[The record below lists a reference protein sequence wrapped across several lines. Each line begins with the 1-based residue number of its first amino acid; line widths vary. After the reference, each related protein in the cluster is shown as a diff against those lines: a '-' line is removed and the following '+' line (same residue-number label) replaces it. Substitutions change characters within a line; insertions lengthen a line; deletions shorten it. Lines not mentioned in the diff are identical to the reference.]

1 MKTSVKL
8 GDGELIQQRILYAVG
23 ICSQGSSKCRP
34 ASSSLLSR
42 IQVNVNLRLEL
53 HLVSELMKPLAVF
66 ESMFTSYF
74 DEYQKQFSEYQ
85 KQISDWQKKFFD
97 VWLENLPS
105 PQGEVNFSEA
115 FDKALKLQEELV
127 RSHLEVQEKS
137 TKMML
142 DAQRKFWD
150 DYFVALRKQSDKT
163 AKAA

>member
-1 MKTSVKL
+1 M
-8 GDGELIQQRILYAVG
+8 E
-23 ICSQGSSKCRP
+23 
-34 ASSSLLSR
+34 
-42 IQVNVNLRLEL
+42 
-53 HLVSELMKPLAVF
+53 PLAAF
-66 ESMFTSYF
+66 RAMFTNYF
-74 DEYQKQFSEYQ
+74 DEYQKQFNEYQ

-142 DAQRKFWD
+142 DTQRKFWD
-150 DYFVALRKQSDKT
+150 DYFEALRQQSSKT
-163 AKAA
+163 TKAA